1 MSSLDLDLLATAGLV
16 DELRRR
22 ISSARVD
29 THEAERIAREI
40 LGDRGWEEA
49 LALLAA
55 VATRVLARVA
65 ASWEHPCHCDPG
77 RVSQRIRLLYAALA
91 AVSQQEAERLAAEA
105 CREASRECRIPSTM
119 YT

>member
-1 MSSLDLDLLATAGLV
+1 MSSLDLDLLSAASV
-16 DELRRR
+16 IDELRRR
-22 ISSARVD
+22 IASAPVD
-29 THEAERIAREI
+29 RREAERLAREI
-40 LGDRGWEEA
+40 LGDRSWEEA

-55 VATRVLARVA
+55 IATRVLARVA
-65 ASWEHPCHCDPG
+65 ASWEHPCHCEPG

-91 AVSQQEAERLAAEA
+91 AASQQEAERLAAEA